1 MATDESVSPPS
12 IYRLISAGDFHGA
25 EYQES
30 VLALRSGPYLEF
42 PAVLS
47 IETLSL
53 CNAACDFCPYPG
65 LERRGEVM
73 PDSLIEKILDDIG
86 QIGNRPPF
94 EVNLSRVNEPFLDSR
109 ILDISF
115 EIERRFP
122 EATNMFF
129 SNGTPLTEKIL
140 LRLSQLRRVSC
151 LNLSVNDHR
160 PKQYEQVMR
169 LPFERT
175 RERLNLIHQMK
186 LSGVLRFQV
195 CLCRVG
201 DGSPADEEFLQ
212 WAKNTYPS
220 LSALVTVRGDWMG
233 AVPNIAASPVPDVG
247 CRQWF
252 QLHFLSNGKSAFCCI
267 DSDGRHGVGD
277 ARTQHAIHEIYNHP
291 YKRDRRVR
299 TLSRLEVGVCRTC
312 TLLP

>member
-1 MATDESVSPPS
+1 MASDESVSPPS
-12 IYRLISAGDFHGA
+12 FHRQISAGDFHGA
-25 EYQES
+25 EYQAS
-30 VLALRSGPYLEF
+30 VLALGSGPYLEF
-42 PAVLS
+42 PSVLS
-47 IETLSL
+47 IETLSRL

-65 LERRGEVM
+65 LERKGEVM
-73 PDSLIEKILDDIG
+73 PDSLIEKILDVSI
-86 QIGNRPPF
+86 
-94 EVNLSRVNEPFLDSR
+94 
-109 ILDISF
+109 

-129 SNGTPLTEKIL
+129 SNGTPLTEKTL

-151 LNLSVNDHR
+151 RNLSVNDHR
-160 PKQYEQVMR
+160 PTQYEQVMR

-195 CLCRVG
+195 YLCRVG
-201 DGSPADEEFLQ
+201 DGSPVDEEFLQ

-220 LSALVTVRGDWMG
+220 FSALVGVRGDWMG
-233 AVPNIAASPVPDVG
+233 AVPNTAASPVPDVG

-252 QLHFLSNGKSAFCCI
+252 QLNFLSNGKSAFCCI

-291 YKRDRRVR
+291 YKRDLRVR

-312 TLLP
+312 TMLP

>member
-1 MATDESVSPPS
+1 MRQETKVLYNWAMASDESVSPPS
-12 IYRLISAGDFHGA
+12 IHRQISAGDFHGA
-25 EYQES
+25 EYQAS
-30 VLALRSGPYLEF
+30 VLALGSGPYLEF
-42 PAVLS
+42 PSVLS

-65 LERRGEVM
+65 LERKGEVM
-73 PDSLIEKILDDIG
+73 PDSLIEKILDVSI
-86 QIGNRPPF
+86 
-94 EVNLSRVNEPFLDSR
+94 
-109 ILDISF
+109 

-129 SNGTPLTEKIL
+129 SNGTPLTEKTL

-151 LNLSVNDHR
+151 RNLSVNDHR
-160 PKQYEQVMR
+160 PTQYEQVMR

-175 RERLNLIHQMK
+175 RARLNLIHQMK
-186 LSGVLRFQV
+186 VSGELRFPV
-195 CLCRVG
+195 YLCRVG

-220 LSALVTVRGDWMG
+220 FSALVGVRGDWMG
-233 AVPNIAASPVPDVG
+233 AVPNTAASPVPDVG

-252 QLHFLSNGKSAFCCI
+252 QLNFLSNGKSAFCCI

-291 YKRDRRVR
+291 YKRDLRVR